1 MSQALTAVLE
11 ASRPLAENYKAVISS
26 VLDIHAKFINAVALR
41 SDAHPHNI
49 WAEASQSSRDLLSK
63 VFLSDG
69 RDLLESMLGLS
80 LIANEERK
88 RQQKVKKAK
97 LKGDPAPAP
106 VPVTSLHKAAVRR
119 EMWTMAYNALSPT
132 DSAGTA
138 ILLNSVASFAHIEKL
153 NRDDTWSYSG
163 LKLKEVVKE
172 DDFVAS
178 VRAINTGLVTS
189 RDPFAHAMESLAMQ
203 PDPMVAKRLWDQPG
217 VPRSA
222 VILLLSPA
230 EDVHDPTIS
239 LIQQSFDN
247 VDDRS
252 DCFRTLLT
260 HFPSQAMDGLCD
272 FLASFI
278 DTAKITPESC
288 SLAKWLVRCFTDILD
303 ALCQASEE
311 GEPLLQSSAFISTYA
326 DGLPMSRRVANLWHL
341 MTTALAVIFKRTID
355 WAPFYDNETMV
366 DWMRDALIFGR
377 QMTEHIRAF
386 EAAALGVPGGNSNFE
401 AESPLKPTKTGA
413 KLVQKLEVVLR
424 DLVSWL
430 RLTE

>member
-1 MSQALTAVLE
+1 MAHSSQLDDSL
-11 ASRPLAENYKAVISS
+11 RLVISS
-26 VLDIHAKFINAVALR
+26 VLDIHAKFITTVALR
-41 SDAHPHNI
+41 SDAHPGPI
-49 WAEASQSSRDLLSK
+49 WSDACGASRTLLGQ
-63 VFLSDG
+63 VFRSDG
-69 RDLLESMLGLS
+69 RDMLESLLGLS

-88 RQQKVKKAK
+88 RQQKAKKAK
-97 LKGDPAPAP
+97 LKGELAPQP
-106 VPVTSLHKAAVRR
+106 IPVTSLHRAAIRKEV
-119 EMWTMAYNALSPT
+119 WAMAYNALSPT
-132 DSAGTA
+132 DPTGAA
-138 ILLNSVASFAHIEKL
+138 IVLNSVASYAHIEKL

-163 LKLKEVVKE
+163 LRVKEVVKE
-172 DDFVAS
+172 DDFVAA
-178 VRAINTGLVTS
+178 VRAINAGLVVT
-189 RDPFAHAMESLAMQ
+189 RDPFAHALESLAMQ
-203 PDPMVAKRLWDQPG
+203 PDPTVVKRLWDQPG
-217 VPRSA
+217 VPFSA
-222 VILLLSPA
+222 ILLLLSPA

-247 VDDRS
+247 VDDRA
-252 DCFRTLLT
+252 DCFRTLLNR
-260 HFPSQAMDGLCD
+260 FPAQAMDGLCD

-278 DTAKITPESC
+278 DLAKITPESC

-303 ALCQASEE
+303 ALCQASED
-311 GEPLLQSSAFISTYA
+311 GEPLLQSSAFLSVYA

-377 QMTEHIRAF
+377 QMAEHIRAF
-386 EAAALGVPGGNSNFE
+386 EAAALGVSAGDSKFE
-401 AESPLKPTKTGA
+401 GESPLKPTKTGA